1 MAVIEIAEVSSSS
14 GRAGD
19 LEAAIPQI
27 LEVLAGQPGA
37 GTCAALRGVED
48 PGAFLLEIEWDSLE
62 AHAAFRKS
70 PDFSRYQAL
79 VRGLME
85 GDARLAHYRL
95 VARVGG

>member
-37 GTCAALRGVED
+37 GTCAAL
-48 PGAFLLEIEWDSLE
+48 LLEIEWDSLE